1 MSDHR
6 RVPFSVLEHYC
17 MECYAWTQW
26 NIIMAIEGE
35 YRKTHERM
43 LEERNSVVL
52 SMLWTWLLNI
62 LYDYS
67 YLNIHT
73 QREEQKHIRTLW
85 RKIICFKW
93 WQAVYSVD

>member
-43 LEERNSVVL
+43 LEERNSV
-52 SMLWTWLLNI
+52 
-62 LYDYS
+62 
-67 YLNIHT
+67 
-73 QREEQKHIRTLW
+73 K
-85 RKIICFKW
+85 C
-93 WQAVYSVD
+93 